1 MKGNYQKAS
10 YKEGHQEEKDGALD
24 QIKKKYGFS
33 SSSNVRI

>member
-10 YKEGHQEEKDGALD
+10 DKEGHQGEKDGALD
-24 QIKKKYGFS
+24 QIKMKYGFS